1 MKKHTLSLT
10 IVLLFAISYAFGQNT
25 AAALSKHLG
34 ETIKY
39 PEKAKLADIQGNSL
53 ILFTVT
59 NGKINQIKVDTELG
73 YGTDVEAV
81 NSLLSFNGYQQVKA
95 GKYALITTF
104 KLDGSNAE
112 HKNTDIVLSNE
123 YTPINLTIIAYA
135 APKQNSVRITGNNIK
150 LNSPIY
156 IVDGNTLSEAEVKNL
171 DPNTIESINVLKS
184 TATTVNYGPGA
195 VNGVVLITLKKKK
208 PISN

>member
-81 NSLLSFNGYQQVKA
+81 NSLLAFKGYQQIKA

-104 KLDGSNAE
+104 KLDGSTAE
-112 HKNTDIVLSNE
+112 NKNTDLVYSKE
-123 YTPINLTIIAYA
+123 YTPINLTITAFTV
-135 APKQNSVRITGNNIK
+135 PKQNNVRIIGNNVK
-150 LNSPIY
+150 LNSPLF
-156 IVDGNTLSEAEVKNL
+156 IVDGKTLSEAELKSI
-171 DPNTIESINVLKS
+171 DPNTIESINVLKNA
-184 TATTVNYGPGA
+184 ATTVNYGPDA
-195 VNGVVLITLKKKK
+195 VNGVVLI
-208 PISN
+208 